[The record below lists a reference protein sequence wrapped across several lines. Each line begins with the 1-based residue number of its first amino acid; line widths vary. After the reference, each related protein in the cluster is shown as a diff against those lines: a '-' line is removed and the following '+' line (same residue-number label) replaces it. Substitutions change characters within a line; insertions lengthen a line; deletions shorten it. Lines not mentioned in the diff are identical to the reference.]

1 MFQQQFEEE
10 KQNPCFANELVLEPL
25 AINKGPPRF
34 LSQHSYANEQARGR
48 SNISG
53 RSERVKEVREEP
65 YVT

>member
-10 KQNPCFANELVLEPL
+10 EQNPCFANELVLEPL

-34 LSQHSYANEQARGR
+34 LSQHSYANEQACGR
-48 SNISG
+48 SNVSG
-53 RSERVKEVREEP
+53 RSERVKEVCEEP